1 MNETE
6 SESNY
11 RVVVENVHLC
21 SLKVTQ
27 PLTSGSAQLDQLL
40 LWFAEKLLTD
50 LFRPKAGLPDR
61 LDLNRPHV
69 LIIGFPYEED
79 VSACTPR
86 FLFYLISIVSGVEF
100 KFLSLCLLRDSS
112 PLYFI
117 IFLVLFSVP

>member
-1 MNETE
+1 MSEADTE
-6 SESNY
+6 PNY

-50 LFRPKAGLPDR
+50 LFQPKACLPER

-69 LIIGFPYEED
+69 LVIGFPYEED
-79 VSACTPR
+79 VSSCTPR
-86 FLFYLISIVSGVEF
+86 FLFH
-100 KFLSLCLLRDSS
+100 
-112 PLYFI
+112 
-117 IFLVLFSVP
+117 